1 MWGITPP
8 PAMVAL
14 MSVSSSSSPRICAKH
29 RCAGAPRSGEDRPV
43 GVDAQVAAGGRRA
56 RLLR

>member
-14 MSVSSSSSPRICAKH
+14 MSVSSSSSPRICETQM
-29 RCAGAPRSGEDRPV
+29 RGSGVDRPV